1 MIDRISIAADTTW
14 SAGPIGATIDCDVTV
29 EAIQSDARSGSESD
43 GLVVAMPITL
53 ARYLDPPPLGRTC
66 TVIQDDETLA
76 EGIITEIDIDAEG
89 IRMQVDL

>member
-14 SAGPIGATIDCDVTV
+14 SAGPVGADVDAEVTV
-29 EAIQSDARSGSESD
+29 EAISADARTGSETD

-66 TVIQDDETLA
+66 TVIQDGETLA
-76 EGIITEIDIDAEG
+76 SGVITEIDIDPEG
-89 IRMQVDL
+89 IRMQVDM